1 MEKYISSLIEKTPM
15 REQPYFQRLLNKTM
29 NKNQFIETQIYILRA
44 VEEFSR
50 PMFLISSK
58 LETYEERMVLLK
70 NILDEHGNC
79 VIEKTHGNTYKQY
92 LIQLG
97 AREKDFMLK
106 KQHPSVVTFNK
117 TLMSCAENESTMT
130 SLAMMGIIESRYSTI
145 STIIVQSILNNG
157 WIDKE
162 KLTHYSTHENL
173 DIEHAQGFY
182 NLISKGWQNSSSK
195 NEIKKG
201 LLLGN
206 STIINLYNKL
216 L

>member
-29 NKNQFIETQIYILRA
+29 NKNQFIETQVYILRA

-58 LETYEERMVLLK
+58 LETYEERIVLLK

-79 VIEKTHGNTYKQY
+79 LIEKTHGNTYKQY
-92 LIQLG
+92 LTQLG
-97 AREKDFMLK
+97 AKEKDFMLK
-106 KQHPSVVTFNK
+106 KQHPSVVTYNK
-117 TLMSCAENESTMT
+117 TLMNCAENESTIT

-162 KLTHYSTHENL
+162 SLAHYSTHEDL
-173 DIEHAQGFY
+173 DIEHAKGFY
-182 NLISKGWQNSSSK
+182 DLIREGWENSFSK

-206 STIINLYNKL
+206 STIINLYNNL